1 MTQGNELQAI
11 ADEKRRHAA
20 ALLKIQQDFDLGK
33 KRTCPRCKLI
43 FITRKDKRLHR
54 SATHGRCEI
63 VASTVVEELPRHR
76 YA

>member
-11 ADEKRRHAA
+11 ADERRRHDN

-33 KRTCPRCKLI
+33 KRTCPRCRVQFL
-43 FITRKDKRLHR
+43 TRKDKRMHR
-54 SATHGRCEI
+54 QMTHGQCDIRQDDPL
-63 VASTVVEELPRHR
+63 ASHK